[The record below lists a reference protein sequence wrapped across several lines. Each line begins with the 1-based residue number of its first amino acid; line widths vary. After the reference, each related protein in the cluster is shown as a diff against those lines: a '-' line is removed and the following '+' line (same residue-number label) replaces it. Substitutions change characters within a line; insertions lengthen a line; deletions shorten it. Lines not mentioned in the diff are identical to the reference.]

1 VVPFTLLGVGNV
13 GRAATVGYVTV
24 DGSAAAGSDYAG
36 AAGAVSF
43 EAGQAVASFTVAVNS
58 DLVFDPNETFAV
70 TLVDAADGAVIG
82 GASAATVTLADTT
95 PAPTFSGG
103 GLVATQKVGRLDGVT
118 LSFDQ
123 ALDAPPASAF
133 GLFQRSADRAGAEPR
148 LKPVPVGAVEYDPE
162 THAVTV
168 KAARAL
174 KAGTFY
180 QLVVDPQLVHNLG
193 GKALDG
199 AGDGTEGSPL
209 VVTFAQGKRL
219 KYVDHNGDTVQLVL
233 RGPGVMRLTR
243 TADGEGDR
251 LTLSGTTAATKL
263 AGTVRAGKFGGDGL
277 TMINTI
283 SGLAPA
289 TSLLTPE
296 QFLVGV
302 IE

>member
-1 VVPFTLLGVGNV
+1 V
-13 GRAATVGYVTV
+13 
-24 DGSAAAGSDYAG
+24 
-36 AAGAVSF
+36 
-43 EAGQAVASFTVAVNS
+43 
-58 DLVFDPNETFAV
+58 
-70 TLVDAADGAVIG
+70 
-82 GASAATVTLADTT
+82 SAATVSLADTT

-103 GLVATQKVGRLDGVT
+103 GLVATQKLGRLDGLS

-123 ALDAPPASAF
+123 ALEAPPASAF
-133 GLFQRSADRAGAEPR
+133 GLFQRGADQAGAAPR
-148 LKPVPVGAVEYDPE
+148 LKPVPVGEVDYDPA
-162 THAVTV
+162 TYAVTV
-168 KAARAL
+168 KAAKAL

-199 AGDGTEGSPL
+199 AGDGSEGSPL
-209 VVTFAQGKRL
+209 VVTFATGKRL

-233 RGPGVMRLTR
+233 RGPGVMQLTR

-251 LTLSGTTAATKL
+251 LTLSGTTALTKL
-263 AGTVRAGKFGGDGL
+263 AGTVRTGKLGGDGL
-277 TMINTI
+277 TTLNAI